1 MLLVR
6 QQPAKGGNVDLDQDQ
21 TVKTLNEIV
30 ELELA
35 GAVRYTQYSLMVFG
49 HARIPI
55 ISWMRDQAAESLMHA
70 ALAGEEVT
78 SLGKVVSLG
87 IGDLVGTHHASVDE
101 IMQEMVVHEEKGVVL
116 YEKLLG
122 LVEGRHVSLEEYA
135 RQMIRNEKLHV
146 AEIDKMLRRRGDA

>member
-1 MLLVR
+1 MDV
-6 QQPAKGGNVDLDQDQ
+6 DQDQ
-21 TVKTLNEIV
+21 VVNTLNEIL

-55 ISWMRDQAAESLMHA
+55 ISWMREQANESLMHA

-78 SLGKVVSLG
+78 SLGLPVSLG
-87 IGDLVGTHHASVDE
+87 IGDLVGTHHPTVDE
-101 IMQEMVVHEEKGVVL
+101 MMQEMLVHERRGVSL
-116 YEKLLG
+116 YEALLA
-122 LVEGRHVSLEEYA
+122 LVEGRNVSLEEYA
-135 RQMIRNEKLHV
+135 RQMIRNENLHI